1 MLLRI
6 FARKPLYGLYN
17 QQIARYASPAPV
29 FWRKG
34 LNPTSPER
42 KFSPLKMHLYAH
54 YGDILEQNSLLLL
67 LSLRDIPSSTL
78 SKLRRELFNT
88 TLPRTASNPFGV
100 PKGSDVTRNP
110 PICEA
115 VRSHMFLA
123 AMRRDESVKGV
134 QKKTVPLLQGP
145 IAILSLP
152 TLDPDHLSAIL
163 KVLDRS
169 LPKPTA
175 PQQASTSR
183 REDDLLTMP
192 PPGGG
197 GVGKVKPPPVPSLTI
212 LGGLVEG
219 RLFLLDTLREVTK
232 LPPLKVLHSQIV
244 GLLTSPASQLAGI
257 LGQAAGGQVVRTL
270 EGFRR
275 SLEEAQKDSSS

>member
-1 MLLRI
+1 MFLRVI
-6 FARKPLYGLYN
+6 TRKPLYGLYN
-17 QQIARYASPAPV
+17 QQIARFASPAPV

-34 LNPTSPER
+34 LSPTSPDR

-54 YGDILEQNSLLLL
+54 YGDVLKQNSLLLL
-67 LSLRDIPSSTL
+67 LSLRDVPTSTL

-88 TLPRTASNPFGV
+88 TLPRTSSNPFGV
-100 PKGSDVTRNP
+100 PKGSSVTRSP

-123 AMRRDESVKGV
+123 AMRRDENVKGV

-152 TLDPDHLSAIL
+152 TLDPDHLSAVL
-163 KVLDRS
+163 KVLDRV
-169 LPKPTA
+169 LPKSTTQPTTG
-175 PQQASTSR
+175 SKR
-183 REDDLLTMP
+183 DDDLLTMP

-197 GVGKVKPPPVPSLTI
+197 GVGKMKPPPVPSVTI

-219 RLFLLDTLREVTK
+219 RLFLLDSLREVTK
-232 LPPLKVLHSQIV
+232 LPPLEVLHSQIV
-244 GLLTSPASQLAGI
+244 GLLSSPASQLAGV
-257 LGQAAGGQVVRTL
+257 LGQAAGGQVARTL
-270 EGFRR
+270 EGLKR
-275 SLEEAQKDSSS
+275 SLEEAQKESSS